1 MCFISSFLLLLFL
14 TATVQAQA
22 PTAATPISP
31 QEDPAFRSDVNIV
44 SVDVSVLDSKG
55 QPVAGLTQSDF
66 LLYDNGQP
74 RPIEYFGS
82 LQQSVSILL
91 LLDVSGSVQKHVV
104 ELASSARQA
113 LSVLQPGDRTAV
125 MIFGKRAILRE
136 EFTANPRIVER
147 SLVAISP
154 TDEVGAGTNINQ
166 SILTAAGY
174 ISRSLKGAP
183 VPSRRVIVILTD
195 NAGINFK
202 TADDIVI
209 RTLQEANIV
218 LESIVVGG
226 QGREKVRTGTNPDFT
241 FANVFHLSDETGGD
255 AIRATQLKRDFP
267 QLIERIRSRYLLQC
281 KPDGSTGTPV
291 FHSLEV
297 RLSPAAQKKYPKV
310 KILNRSGYYTS

>member
-1 MCFISSFLLLLFL
+1 M
-14 TATVQAQA
+14 
-22 PTAATPISP
+22 
-31 QEDPAFRSDVNIV
+31 
-44 SVDVSVLDSKG
+44 
-55 QPVAGLTQSDF
+55 AGLTQSDF

-91 LLDVSGSVQKHVV
+91 LLDVSGSVQRHLA

-113 LSVLQPGDRTAV
+113 LSVLQPGDQTAV
-125 MIFGKRAILRE
+125 MIFGKRALVRE
-136 EFTANPRIVER
+136 GFTSNPRIIER
-147 SLVAISP
+147 SLVAIGS

-174 ISRSLKGAP
+174 LARTLKAAP
-183 VPSRRVIVILTD
+183 AASRRVIVILTD

-202 TADDIVI
+202 TPDDIVI
-209 RTLQEANIV
+209 RTLQEADIV

-226 QGREKVRTGTNPDFT
+226 QGRDKVRTGTNPDFT

-255 AIRATQLKRDFP
+255 AIRATELKRDFP

-281 KPDGSTGTPV
+281 KPDTTTGTPV

-297 RLSPAAQKKYPKV
+297 RLSPAAQKRYPKV
-310 KILNRSGYYTS
+310 RILSRSGYYTG